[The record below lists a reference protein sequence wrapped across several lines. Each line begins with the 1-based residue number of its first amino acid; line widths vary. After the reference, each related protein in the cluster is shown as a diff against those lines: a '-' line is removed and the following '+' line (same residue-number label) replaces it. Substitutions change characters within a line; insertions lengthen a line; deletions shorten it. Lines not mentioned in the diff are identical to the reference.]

1 MNNSEKLFKII
12 NKILIEKNDQP
23 KSDISINDNLKTD
36 LGLESFDMVEL
47 VVAMEDEF
55 GIDIFESGQ
64 IESVKDILE
73 KINIKDE

>member
-12 NKILIEKNDQP
+12 NNILIEKNEQP
-23 KSDISINDNLKTD
+23 KSDISINDNLKND

-47 VVAMEDEF
+47 VVALEDEY

-64 IESVKDILE
+64 VESVKDILE
-73 KINIKDE
+73 KINIKR